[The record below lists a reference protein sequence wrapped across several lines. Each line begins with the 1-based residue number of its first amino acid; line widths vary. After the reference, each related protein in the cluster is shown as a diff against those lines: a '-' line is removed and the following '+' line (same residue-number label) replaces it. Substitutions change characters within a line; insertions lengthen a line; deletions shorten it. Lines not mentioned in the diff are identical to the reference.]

1 MMKIPTPRIHEAVN
15 WNRQEDEFTEM
26 FWAQNTRQFWLDT
39 EFIPSKDIK
48 DWSRLSEEERT
59 AYKSNLGGL
68 TLLDTKQATIG
79 MPKILDHVN
88 ALQRKSVL
96 AYMGMMEGIH
106 AKSYSTIFTTLLE
119 TNEEIDDV
127 FEWVRRN
134 GYLQNKAEIISQYYE
149 NINNKLSL
157 YLAMVASVYLESF
170 LFYSGFFYPLY
181 LAGQG
186 KMVASG
192 EIINLII
199 RDESIHGQYIG
210 LLAQEL
216 YEELNDDEKDYAD
229 KEVELLLKELMD
241 NEYKYTEE
249 VYSPIGLDYEVKDF
263 LLYNANN
270 ALMNLGK
277 EPIYEGVKINPIVE
291 NGLKTESKT
300 HDFFSTKGNSYT
312 KAIVEELRD
321 EDFIFKNL

>member
-1 MMKIPTPRIHEAVN
+1 MKIPTPRIHEAVN